1 MAHDSWSFSKIFD
14 HEKKFWQKPCFHN
27 AEIRKLWFNKSKAF
41 SMSILTE
48 KLFYPASPVSNGSRA
63 VVTEENY
70 PPTLTLI
77 LTLILTLSG
86 RQFSSGGNVRSPFP
100 ICLFLTYVVCCEEIN
115 SEITSFNFSE
125 RSFDIIFRSIF
136 NKKIVLQFL
145 YESFISNFFFN

>member
-1 MAHDSWSFSKIFD
+1 
-14 HEKKFWQKPCFHN
+14 
-27 AEIRKLWFNKSKAF
+27 
-41 SMSILTE
+41 MSILTE
-48 KLFYPASPVSNGSRA
+48 KPFYPASPVSNGSRA

-86 RQFSSGGNVRSPFP
+86 RQFSSGGNVRTPFP

-145 YESFISNFFFN
+145 YESFISNFFFNYLNDFMSLRCTDCPFSLVSLTKSTKISFSSFQICFVKFFS